1 MLNEIHSSM
10 LIFNLKAK
18 KKLLKKLFLRPRKIL
33 PTQQFVGELHYNL
46 NEIQFLK
53 LSANNIDLKKYATYP
68 MCICN
73 LYKQNTR
80 VNSKND
86 MLAILDH
93 SSSNMLLFDPDF
105 KFNLKISCLSGTN
118 NWPIQFPI
126 RIESNGKNFFFILD
140 KQNHN
145 VHVINFK
152 EWSYKKTIQFEQS
165 ELKARD
171 ICVYNNKLYTLGF
184 EDNKIRVYS
193 LNATYKF
200 CIILN
205 NTNKISRFYVNDD
218 FIAISDDYNQIKV
231 LKLHDQ
237 RLIFSIWMEHD
248 CFCIQD
254 SNLIVVNNKGILKFY
269 KLKNNQCEQQLDL
282 KSDIFIEDK
291 LMNFDSSSILY
302 FDRKFVIC
310 YPWQKKLCILR

>member
-1 MLNEIHSSM
+1 M
-10 LIFNLKAK
+10 
-18 KKLLKKLFLRPRKIL
+18 
-33 PTQQFVGELHYNL
+33 
-46 NEIQFLK
+46 
-53 LSANNIDLKKYATYP
+53 
-68 MCICN
+68 
-73 LYKQNTR
+73 
-80 VNSKND
+80 
-86 MLAILDH
+86 
-93 SSSNMLLFDPDF
+93 
-105 KFNLKISCLSGTN
+105 KISCLSGTN